1 MVAGSGGASALRFL
15 VVVAAAS
22 ERGEDMVVAGKGGEG
37 SKGRNTDVLWMANA
51 VVACVGFNGEEGMDW
66 EVK

>member
-51 VVACVGFNGEEGMDW
+51 QWLLALVLMERRGWTG
-66 EVK
+66 K